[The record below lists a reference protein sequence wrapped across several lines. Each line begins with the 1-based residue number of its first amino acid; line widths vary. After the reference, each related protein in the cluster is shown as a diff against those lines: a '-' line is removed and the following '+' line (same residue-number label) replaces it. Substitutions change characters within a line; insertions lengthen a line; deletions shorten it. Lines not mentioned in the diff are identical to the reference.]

1 MKTMLLAILIV
12 SSLNSSAQN
21 ISAEILVND
30 LENVNTLSRSKQNSL
45 TVRGIGC
52 DQFEISA
59 SCASSVKT
67 EIGYQVKPSPS
78 CTEVYISVVAI
89 EDNKRM
95 MLFKQRFK
103 IVD

>member
-1 MKTMLLAILIV
+1 MRALLILTLALTT
-12 SSLNSSAQN
+12 LNVRAQN

-30 LENVNTLSRSKQNSL
+30 LENVNTLSRSKLNSL
-45 TVRGIGC
+45 TVRGVGC

-59 SCASSVKT
+59 TCASSVKT

-78 CTEVYISVVAI
+78 CTEVYISVIAI

-95 MLFKQRFK
+95 MLFKRRFK

>member
-1 MKTMLLAILIV
+1 MLLAILIV
-12 SSLNSSAQN
+12 SSLNSCAQN

>member
-30 LENVNTLSRSKQNSL
+30 LEDVNTLSRSKLNSL
-45 TVRGIGC
+45 TVRGVGC
-52 DQFEISA
+52 DQFEISTT
-59 SCASSVKT
+59 CASSVKT
-67 EIGYQVKPSPS
+67 EVGYQVKPSPS

-89 EDNKRM
+89 EDNKTM

>member
-1 MKTMLLAILIV
+1 MRVIFILTLV
-12 SSLNSSAQN
+12 LTAFNVQAQK

-30 LENVNTLSRSKQNSL
+30 LENVNTLSRSKLNSL
-45 TVRGIGC
+45 TVRGVGC

-59 SCASSVKT
+59 TCASSVKT
-67 EIGYQVKPSPS
+67 QIGYQVKPSPS
-78 CTEVYISVVAI
+78 CTEVYISVIAI
-89 EDNKRM
+89 EDKKRM